1 MNREKSIHIR
11 GWSKS
16 YRRKQALQP
25 LELRVR
31 EGVTGLLGPNGAGKS
46 TLINML
52 ATVERASAG
61 SAEIYGHF
69 LPGHGA
75 HAIRQLL
82 GYVPQRIS
90 LPLMLS
96 GEEFLVYAAAMKGI
110 SKPEARIK
118 EAARVLKEV
127 NLTEQAKARIK
138 SYSGGMRQ
146 RIGIA
151 QALLGSPKLL
161 LLDEPTT
168 GLDPAERIRFR
179 NLVRSLGESRTVILS
194 THIVSDLDTTCD
206 DVVVFKDGRLRF
218 QGSLGQLAAQAKNKV
233 WERTVPFHLADRWY
247 AEKAVVSSVR
257 EAEGI
262 RLRYISDVEKVED
275 AYPVL
280 PSLEDGYVAIL
291 KGDRI

>member
-1 MNREKSIHIR
+1 MNKEESIHIC

-16 YRRKQALQP
+16 YGRKQALQP
-25 LELRVR
+25 LELRFR

-61 SAEIYGHF
+61 SAEIYGHS
-69 LPGHGA
+69 LKDDGA

-90 LPLMLS
+90 LPLMLT

-110 SKPEARIK
+110 SKPEARIN
-118 EAARVLKEV
+118 EATRVLREV
-127 NLTEQAKARIK
+127 NLTEQAKTRLK

-161 LLDEPTT
+161 LFDEPTS

-206 DVVVFKDGRLRF
+206 DVVVFNAGRLRF
-218 QGSLGQLAAQAKNKV
+218 QGSLGQLADQARNKV
-233 WERTVPFHLADRWY
+233 WERTVPVHLADRWY
-247 AEKAVVSSVR
+247 EERAVVSSIR

-262 RLRYISDVEKVED
+262 RLRYISDVEKAED
-275 AYPVL
+275 ARPVI
-280 PSLEDGYVAIL
+280 PSLEDGYVAVL